1 MSETDDKKLDEQ
13 IEKIN
18 QTEADLLRAMEIQEQ
33 MKDFVATAGQSK
45 PADEKTT
52 SEADVV
58 EALKTVCDP
67 EIMINVYDMG
77 LIYNIEIRDNG
88 DVFIAMTL
96 TAPGCPVA
104 GILPQQVAD
113 AVALVEGTGKVEVR
127 IVWEPAWTMERLS
140 DDARAMIE
148 LFWKQSLA
156 VAGLCFLGHVR
167 I

>member
-45 PADEKTT
+45 PADEKTA

-113 AVALVEGTGKVEVR
+113 AVALVEGTGKVEVC

-148 LFWKQSLA
+148 LF
-156 VAGLCFLGHVR
+156 
-167 I
+167 

>member
-45 PADEKTT
+45 PADEKTA

-88 DVFIAMTL
+88 DVLIAMTL

-113 AVALVEGTGKVEVR
+113 AVALAEGTGKVEVR

-148 LFWKQSLA
+148 LF
-156 VAGLCFLGHVR
+156 
-167 I
+167 

>member
-13 IEKIN
+13 IEKII

-45 PADEKTT
+45 PADEKTA

-148 LFWKQSLA
+148 LF
-156 VAGLCFLGHVR
+156 
-167 I
+167 

>member
-45 PADEKTT
+45 PADEKTA

-113 AVALVEGTGKVEVR
+113 AVALVEGTGMVEVR

-148 LFWKQSLA
+148 LF
-156 VAGLCFLGHVR
+156 
-167 I
+167 